1 MLKMTVQ
8 SLLQLMLDS
17 VLLVVAGLVIADAS
31 RLDWINPTQN
41 HPNQIV
47 VTMADGPVEKLMDDV
62 VVFETVDA
70 QATYTTKQLNINH

>member
-1 MLKMTVQ
+1 MIVQ

-31 RLDWINPTQN
+31 RLDWTNPTQN

-47 VTMADGPVEKLMDDV
+47 VTMVDGPVEKLMDDV

-70 QATYTTKQLNINH
+70 QAIYTTKELNINH

>member
-1 MLKMTVQ
+1 
-8 SLLQLMLDS
+8 MLDS

-31 RLDWINPTQN
+31 RLDWTNPTQN

-47 VTMADGPVEKLMDDV
+47 VTMVDGPVEKLMDDV
-62 VVFETVDA
+62 VVFEMVDA